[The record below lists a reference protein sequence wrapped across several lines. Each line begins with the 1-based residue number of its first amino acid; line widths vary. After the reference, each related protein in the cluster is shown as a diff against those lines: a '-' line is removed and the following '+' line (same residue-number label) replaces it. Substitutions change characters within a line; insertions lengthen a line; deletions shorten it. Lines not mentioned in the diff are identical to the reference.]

1 MVHQWFNLIVV
12 EFYLKAYLNACRVTW
27 PPWMSIYSTRT
38 YLLTYCP
45 GFFCLFVCFSFSFL
59 LTSFFF
65 KFYFIFKLYIIVSV
79 LPNIKMNP
87 PQVYMCSP
95 FLDGDRWGSRRTCG
109 FRNTAVAI

>member
-45 GFFCLFVCFSFSFL
+45 GFFVCLFVFL
-59 LTSFFF
+59 FLFYYLLFFF
-65 KFYFIFKLYIIVSV
+65 LILFYF
-79 LPNIKMNP
+79 
-87 PQVYMCSP
+87 
-95 FLDGDRWGSRRTCG
+95 
-109 FRNTAVAI
+109 